1 MEDAEPRRLLEGV
14 NLMFSFLRTATPT
27 QRRSLLAAS
36 LGWMLDSMDVQIY
49 ALVLLDVMRDF
60 GIDSGTGGLLASV
73 TLLASAAGGFL
84 FGVLADRIGRTRA
97 LTASILLYSVATAA
111 CGLAQT
117 VTQLAVFRF
126 FLGLGF
132 GGEWATGAALVAE
145 TWPAEHRGK
154 ALGIMQSAWAVG
166 YALAAALAAILLPI
180 FGWRGV
186 FFAGILPALITL
198 WIRRRVPEPEIW
210 VQTRTEQPKS
220 AGLGLSEIFSPSY
233 RRHAVVAT
241 LMNTGTMF
249 AWWGLFT
256 WIPSYLKLS
265 PGEGGAGLTLV
276 DSSLWIIAI
285 TVGQFFGYVTFG
297 FIADR
302 LGRRQAYL
310 VYLLVAAAVVPVYGM
325 VRAPW
330 ALLVLGPIVGFFGTG
345 YFSGFGA
352 ITAELFPTRIR
363 VTAQG
368 FTYSVGRIGSAAAP
382 FIVGHLAKTSGFQM
396 AFLVISAAFLFSAGL
411 SSLLPETKG
420 KILE

>member
-1 MEDAEPRRLLEGV
+1 
-14 NLMFSFLRTATPT
+14 MFSFLRTASHG

-49 ALVLLDVMRDF
+49 ALVLLEVMRDL
-60 GIDSGTGGLLASV
+60 GMDSGTGGLLASI

-84 FGVLADRIGRTRA
+84 FGVIADRLGRTRA
-97 LTASILLYSVATAA
+97 LMASILLYSVFTAA

-154 ALGIMQSAWAVG
+154 ALGIMQSSWAVG
-166 YALAAALAAILLPI
+166 SALAAVLSMSLIPL

-186 FFAGILPALITL
+186 FIAGILPALITL
-198 WIRRRVPEPEIW
+198 WIRRRVPEPQIW
-210 VQTRTEQPKS
+210 VQAQREQPKVE
-220 AGLGLSEIFSPSY
+220 GLGLSEIFSASY
-233 RRHAVVAT
+233 RRHAILAT
-241 LMNTGTMF
+241 LMNAGTMF

-256 WIPSYLKLS
+256 WIPTYLKRPLD
-265 PGEGGAGLTLV
+265 EGGAGLTLV
-276 DSSLWIIAI
+276 DSYLWFIVL
-285 TVGQFFGYVTFG
+285 TVGQFLGYVTFG

-302 LGRRQAYL
+302 LGRRHAYL
-310 VYLLVAAAVVPVYGM
+310 LYLLVAAAVVPLYGTAG
-325 VRAPW
+325 APW

-368 FTYSVGRIGSAAAP
+368 FTYNVGRIASAGAP
-382 FIVGHLAKTSGFQM
+382 FIVGRLVDSSGFGT
-396 AFLVISAAFLFSAGL
+396 AFLLISAAFLFAAAL
-411 SSLLPETKG
+411 AWLLPETKG
-420 KILE
+420 KILD

>member
-1 MEDAEPRRLLEGV
+1 
-14 NLMFSFLRTATPT
+14 MFSFLRAATPT

-60 GIDSGTGGLLASV
+60 GIDSGTGGLLASI
-73 TLLASAAGGFL
+73 TLLASAAGGLL

-97 LTASILLYSVATAA
+97 LTASIVLYSIATAA

-166 YALAAALAAILLPI
+166 YGLAAALTAILLPF

-198 WIRRRVPEPEIW
+198 WIRRRVAEPEIW
-210 VQTRTEQPKS
+210 LQARSEQRES

-241 LMNTGTMF
+241 VMNAGTMF

-256 WIPSYLKLS
+256 WIPTYLKLS
-265 PGEGGAGLTLV
+265 PGEGGAGLTVLN
-276 DSSLWIIAI
+276 SSLWIIAI
-285 TVGQFFGYVTFG
+285 TVGQFLGYVTFG

-325 VRAPW
+325 ARAPW

-363 VTAQG
+363 ATAQG
-368 FTYSVGRIGSAAAP
+368 FTYSVGRIASVAAP
-382 FIVGHLAKTSGFQM
+382 SIVGRLAQSSGFGT
-396 AFLVISAAFLFSAGL
+396 AFLIISAAFLFSAGM

>member
-1 MEDAEPRRLLEGV
+1 
-14 NLMFSFLRTATPT
+14 
-27 QRRSLLAAS
+27 
-36 LGWMLDSMDVQIY
+36 MLDSMDVQIY
-49 ALVLLDVMRDF
+49 ALVLLEVMRDF
-60 GIDSGTGGLLASV
+60 GIDSRTGGLLASI

-84 FGVLADRIGRTRA
+84 FGVIADRMGRTRA
-97 LTASILLYSVATAA
+97 LMASILLYSVFTAA

-145 TWPAEHRGK
+145 TWPPEHRGK
-154 ALGIMQSAWAVG
+154 ALGIMQSSWAVG
-166 YALAAALAAILLPI
+166 SALAAVLSMSLIPF

-186 FFAGILPALITL
+186 FIAGILPALITL

-210 VQTRTEQPKS
+210 VQAQLQQPKVE
-220 AGLGLSEIFSPSY
+220 GLGLSEIFSSSY
-233 RRHAVVAT
+233 RRHAILAT
-241 LMNTGTMF
+241 LMNAGTMF

-256 WIPSYLKLS
+256 WIPTYLKRPLDN
-265 PGEGGAGLTLV
+265 GGAGLTLV
-276 DSSLWIIAI
+276 DSSLWFIVL
-285 TVGQFFGYVTFG
+285 TVGQFLGYITFG

-302 LGRRQAYL
+302 MGRRQAYL
-310 VYLLVAAAVVPVYGM
+310 LYLLVAAAVVPVYGM

-330 ALLVLGPIVGFFGTG
+330 ALLLLGPVVGFFGTG

-368 FTYSVGRIGSAAAP
+368 FTYNVGRIASAGAP
-382 FIVGHLAKTSGFQM
+382 FIVGRLVDTSGFGT
-396 AFLVISAAFLFSAGL
+396 AFLIISAAFLFAAAL
-411 SSLLPETKG
+411 AWLLPETKG
-420 KILE
+420 KILD

>member
-1 MEDAEPRRLLEGV
+1 
-14 NLMFSFLRTATPT
+14 MFSFLRTATPA

-49 ALVLLDVMRDF
+49 ALVLLDVMRDLEM
-60 GIDSGTGGLLASV
+60 DSGTGGLLASI

-97 LTASILLYSVATAA
+97 LMASILLYSVFTAA

-117 VTQLAVFRF
+117 VTQLALFRF

-154 ALGIMQSAWAVG
+154 ALGIMQSSWAVG
-166 YALAAALAAILLPI
+166 SALAAVLSMSLIPF

-186 FFAGILPALITL
+186 FIAGILPALITV

-210 VQTRTEQPKS
+210 VQAKRDQPKVE
-220 AGLGLSEIFSPSY
+220 GLGLSEIFSSSY
-233 RRHAVVAT
+233 RRHAILAT
-241 LMNTGTMF
+241 LMNAATMF

-256 WIPSYLKLS
+256 WIPTFLKRPLDQ
-265 PGEGGAGLTLV
+265 GGAGLTLV
-276 DSSLWIIAI
+276 DSSLWFIVLTA
-285 TVGQFFGYVTFG
+285 GQFLGYVSFG

-302 LGRRQAYL
+302 MGRRQAYL
-310 VYLLVAAAVVPVYGM
+310 LYLLVAAAVVPVYGM
-325 VRAPW
+325 ARAPW
-330 ALLVLGPIVGFFGTG
+330 ALLLLGPLVGFFGTG

-368 FTYSVGRIGSAAAP
+368 FTYNVGRIASASAP
-382 FIVGHLAKTSGFQM
+382 FIVGRMADTYGFGT
-396 AFLVISAAFLFSAGL
+396 AFLVISAAFLLAAAL
-411 SSLLPETKG
+411 AWLLPETKG
-420 KILE
+420 KILD